1 LALQDNLRA
10 RYVQDISSF
19 EYSVR
24 LEELAGFFREHDV
37 LRGQG
42 ITFQELDHRGLEAAL
57 AILEAERFPR
67 KEALREIGHR

>member
-1 LALQDNLRA
+1 M
-10 RYVQDISSF
+10 
-19 EYSVR
+19 
-24 LEELAGFFREHDV
+24 

-57 AILEAERFPR
+57 AILEAEGFPR

>member
-1 LALQDNLRA
+1 M
-10 RYVQDISSF
+10 QDISSF

-37 LRGQG
+37 LRGLG

-57 AILEAERFPR
+57 AILEAEGFPR